1 MAEGTKREVIR
12 VTLLGDQSVGK
23 TTIRNVFLKLEY
35 EENTLSTVGTNKSE
49 TKFTLKGGKEIKLFL
64 YDTAGE
70 ERFRSLSIKTV
81 KNSQGIV
88 LVYDITNRESFEHLV
103 NWLNE
108 IKDESD
114 KVSMILFGNKCDLE
128 EKRKVTKQEAE
139 KFAKQNKIPY
149 IETSAKTFSNIN
161 EGFSILAN
169 DAYEKHGSAL
179 GVKLKQKGKKKGK
192 SC

>member
-49 TKFTLKGGKEIKLFL
+49 TKFTLKDGKEIKLFL

-128 EKRKVTKQEAE
+128 EKRIVTKQEAE

-179 GVKLKQKGKKKGK
+179 GVKLKKNGKKKGK

>member
-49 TKFTLKGGKEIKLFL
+49 TKFTLKDGKEIKLFL

-103 NWLNE
+103 DWLNQ

-169 DAYEKHGSAL
+169 DAYERFGSAL
-179 GVKLKQKGKKKGK
+179 GVKLKKKGKKKGK

>member
-1 MAEGTKREVIR
+1 MSEGTKREVIR
-12 VTLLGDQSVGK
+12 ITLLGDQSVGK
-23 TTIRNVFLKLEY
+23 TTIRSVFLKLDF

-49 TKFTLKGGKEIKLFL
+49 TKFKLKDGKEIKLFL

-81 KNSQGIV
+81 KNCQGIV
-88 LVYDITNRESFEHLV
+88 LVYDITDRQTFEHLA

-108 IKDESD
+108 IKEESD
-114 KVSMILFGNKCDLE
+114 KVSMIIFGNKCDLE
-128 EKRKVTKQEAE
+128 DQRKVTKQEAE

-149 IETSAKTFSNIN
+149 IETSAKLFTNIN

-169 DAYEKHGSAL
+169 DAYERFGSAL
-179 GVKLKQKGKKKGK
+179 GVGLKKKGKKKGK